1 MHVLDL
7 LQSDSLGLTLLWGE
21 EHLLGQEVSGV
32 TATDLEDPGRFLG
45 PGELVLSGLV
55 WWSPGTAAEAKT
67 DRFVAALA
75 SAGARAL
82 LAGEETHGR
91 VPDELVAACRE
102 HRMPLVAV
110 PARTSFRAVTEAVY
124 LRQWGDL
131 SRRQNRLFALPEN
144 VRGELSRLLE
154 GGAGPAELLDRACA
168 HLGRVPCYLLTASG
182 RTVARTPSA
191 PALPAAAPSGAG
203 GAVRRPRGGV
213 SLRVEAESSPYDAWQ
228 LHVPD
233 ADAAP
238 PRVLHEIAEV
248 LAQYRDGENRRG
260 AVRRAAG
267 RELLA
272 LVAAEAEPDLL
283 GAALAAAGLP
293 ARGPYRVL
301 AATDADA
308 LAEALEHLDGVRW
321 AVGETGAVLYEGP
334 RAAPATGPAGTP
346 AGPAHPGASG
356 GGGADGDSE
365 GDSEGD
371 GGGGG
376 VVDRLRALWPLLRAC
391 AAPEADLRLG
401 VGARAASAE
410 GLRASLSQARF
421 ALTAADGA
429 VAVRGVEQLGT
440 LAELLSGVPP
450 EVRGVFGARTLG
462 PLGDGM
468 LRETLEVF
476 LANNCSWTRTAEA
489 LHLHVNTVH
498 YRIERVEALTGRDLS
513 RLDHKLD
520 LYAALRC

>member
-7 LQSDSLGLTLLWGE
+7 LQSDNLGLTLLWGE
-21 EHLLGQEVSGV
+21 ESLLGQEVSGV

-55 WWSPGTAAEAKT
+55 WWSPGATAAAKT

-75 SAGARAL
+75 AAGARAL
-82 LAGEETHGR
+82 LAGEETHAG
-91 VPDELVAACRE
+91 VPEELVAACRA

-110 PARTSFRAVTEAVY
+110 PAQTSFRAVTEAVY

-131 SRRQNRLFALPEN
+131 SRRPTRHFALPEN
-144 VRGELSRLLE
+144 VRSELSRLLE

-168 HLGRVPCYLLTASG
+168 HLGPVPCYLLTASG

-191 PALPAAAPSGAG
+191 PAIPAQRAASA
-203 GAVRRPRGGV
+203 AKGGV
-213 SLRVEAESSPYDAWQ
+213 SLGVEADSSPYDAWL

-248 LAQYRDGENRRG
+248 LAQYRDGRSRRV
-260 AVRRAAG
+260 AAHRPAG
-267 RELLA
+267 RDLLA

-283 GAALAAAGLP
+283 GAALQAAGLP
-293 ARGPYRVL
+293 AGGPYRVL
-301 AATDADA
+301 TATDGDA
-308 LAEALEHLDGVRW
+308 LAEALAHLEGARW
-321 AVGETGAVLYEGP
+321 AAGPGGAVLYEGP
-334 RAAPATGPAGTP
+334 
-346 AGPAHPGASG
+346 
-356 GGGADGDSE
+356 ADGTADAAAA
-365 GDSEGD
+365 DAAAAD
-371 GGGGG
+371 
-376 VVDRLRALWPLLRAC
+376 VDAADRLRTVWPLLRAC
-391 AAPEADLRLG
+391 ADPEADLRLG

-410 GLRASLSQARF
+410 ELRASLCQARF
-421 ALTAADGA
+421 ALTAADAG
-429 VAVRGVEQLGT
+429 VPVRGVEQLET

-450 EVRGVFGARTLG
+450 EVRGVFGTRTLG

>member
-7 LQSDSLGLTLLWGE
+7 LQSDNLGLTLLWGE
-21 EHLLGQEVSGV
+21 QSLLGQEVSGV
-32 TATDLEDPGRFLG
+32 TATDLEEPGRFLG

-55 WWSPGTAAEAKT
+55 WWRPGASAAART

-75 SAGARAL
+75 DAGARAL
-82 LAGEETHGR
+82 LAGEETHGG
-91 VPDELVAACRE
+91 VPEELVAACRA
-102 HRMPLVAV
+102 HRVPLVAV

-131 SRRQNRLFALPEN
+131 SRRPTRHFALPEN
-144 VRGELSRLLE
+144 VRSELSRLLE

-168 HLGRVPCYLLTASG
+168 HLGRLPCYLLTASG

-191 PALPAAAPSGAG
+191 PAIPAQRAASA
-203 GAVRRPRGGV
+203 AKGGV
-213 SLRVEAESSPYDAWQ
+213 SLGVEAESSPYDAWL

-233 ADAAP
+233 PDAAP
-238 PRVLHEIAEV
+238 PRVLHEIAGV
-248 LAQYRDGENRRG
+248 FAQYRDGRARPE
-260 AVRRAAG
+260 AARRAAG
-267 RELLA
+267 GELLA
-272 LVAAEAEPDLL
+272 LVAAGAEPDLL
-283 GAALAAAGLP
+283 GAALQAAGLP
-293 ARGPYRVL
+293 AGGPYRVL
-301 AATDADA
+301 TATDGDA
-308 LAEALEHLDGVRW
+308 LAEALGHLEGARW
-321 AVGETGAVLYEGP
+321 AAGPGGAVLYEGP
-334 RAAPATGPAGTP
+334 EE
-346 AGPAHPGASG
+346 GASPE
-356 GGGADGDSE
+356 AE
-365 GDSEGD
+365 AATAELA
-371 GGGGG
+371 
-376 VVDRLRALWPLLRAC
+376 DRLRTVWPLLQAC
-391 AAPEADLRLG
+391 AGPDTDLRLG
-401 VGARAASAE
+401 VGARTDSAE
-410 GLRASLSQARF
+410 GLRASLGQARF

-429 VAVRGVEQLGT
+429 VAVRGVEQLDT

-450 EVRGVFGARTLG
+450 EVRGVFGVRTLG
-462 PLGDGM
+462 SLGDGI

>member
-7 LQSDSLGLTLLWGE
+7 LQSDNLGLTLLWGE
-21 EHLLGQEVSGV
+21 ETLLGQEVSGV

-55 WWSPGTAAEAKT
+55 WWRPGASAAART

-75 SAGARAL
+75 DAGARAL
-82 LAGEETHGR
+82 LAGEETHGG
-91 VPDELVAACRE
+91 VPEEVVAACRA

-110 PARTSFRAVTEAVY
+110 PAQTSFRAVTEAVY

-131 SRRQNRLFALPEN
+131 SRRPTRHFALPEN
-144 VRGELSRLLE
+144 VRSELSRLLE

-168 HLGRVPCYLLTASG
+168 HLGRLPCYLLTASG

-191 PALPAAAPSGAG
+191 PEIPAQRAASA
-203 GAVRRPRGGV
+203 AKGGV
-213 SLRVEAESSPYDAWQ
+213 SLGVEAEGSPYDAWL
-228 LHVPD
+228 LHLPD

-248 LAQYRDGENRRG
+248 FAQYRDGSARRV
-260 AVRRAAG
+260 AARRAAG
-267 RELLA
+267 RDLLA
-272 LVAAEAEPDLL
+272 LVAAEAEADLL
-283 GAALAAAGLP
+283 GAALQAAGLP
-293 ARGPYRVL
+293 AGGPYRVV
-301 AATDADA
+301 AATDGDA
-308 LAEALEHLDGVRW
+308 LAEALGHLEGVRW
-321 AVGETGAVLYEGP
+321 AAGPGGAVLYEGP
-334 RAAPATGPAGTP
+334 DEADATGT
-346 AGPAHPGASG
+346 
-356 GGGADGDSE
+356 ADLT
-365 GDSEGD
+365 
-371 GGGGG
+371 
-376 VVDRLRALWPLLRAC
+376 DRLRAVWPLLQAC
-391 AAPEADLRLG
+391 AEPEADLRLG
-401 VGARAASAE
+401 VGARAASAD
-410 GLRASLSQARF
+410 GLGASLCQARF
-421 ALTAADGA
+421 ALTAADA
-429 VAVRGVEQLGT
+429 VVPVRGVERLDT
-440 LAELLSGVPP
+440 LTELLAGVPP
-450 EVRGVFGARTLG
+450 EVRGVFGTRTLG
-462 PLGDGM
+462 SLGDGM

>member
-7 LQSDSLGLTLLWGE
+7 LQSDNLGLTLLWGE
-21 EHLLGQEVSGV
+21 QSLLGQEVSGV

-55 WWSPGTAAEAKT
+55 WWRPGASAAART

-75 SAGARAL
+75 DAGARAL
-82 LAGEETHGR
+82 LAGEETHGG
-91 VPDELVAACRE
+91 VPEELVAACRA

-110 PARTSFRAVTEAVY
+110 PAQTSFRAVTEAVY

-131 SRRQNRLFALPEN
+131 SRRPTRHFALPEN
-144 VRGELSRLLE
+144 VRSELSRLLE

-168 HLGRVPCYLLTASG
+168 HLGRLPCYLLTASG

-191 PALPAAAPSGAG
+191 PPIPARRAASA
-203 GAVRRPRGGV
+203 AKGGV
-213 SLRVEAESSPYDAWQ
+213 SLGVESESSPYDAWL

-248 LAQYRDGENRRG
+248 FAQYRDGRARRV
-260 AVRRAAG
+260 AARRAAG
-267 RELLA
+267 RDLLA
-272 LVAAEAEPDLL
+272 LVADGAEPDLV
-283 GAALAAAGLP
+283 GAALQVAGLP
-293 ARGPYRVL
+293 AGGPYRVVT
-301 AATDADA
+301 ATDGDA
-308 LAEALEHLDGVRW
+308 LAEALGHLEGARW
-321 AVGETGAVLYEGP
+321 AAGPGGAVLYEGP
-334 RAAPATGPAGTP
+334 DGAASPEAAAATDDLA
-346 AGPAHPGASG
+346 
-356 GGGADGDSE
+356 
-365 GDSEGD
+365 
-371 GGGGG
+371 
-376 VVDRLRALWPLLRAC
+376 DRLRAVWPLLQAC
-391 AAPEADLRLG
+391 AEPGSDLRLG
-401 VGARAASAE
+401 VGARTASAE
-410 GLRASLSQARF
+410 GLGASLCQARF
-421 ALTAADGA
+421 ALTAADA
-429 VAVRGVEQLGT
+429 QVAVRGVEQLDT

-462 PLGDGM
+462 SLGDGM

>member
-7 LQSDSLGLTLLWGE
+7 LQSDNLGLTLLWGE
-21 EHLLGQEVSGV
+21 QSLLGQEVSGV

-55 WWSPGTAAEAKT
+55 WWRPGASAAART

-75 SAGARAL
+75 DAGARAL
-82 LAGEETHGR
+82 LAGEETHGG
-91 VPDELVAACRE
+91 VPEELVAACRA

-110 PARTSFRAVTEAVY
+110 PAQTSFRAVTEAVY

-131 SRRQNRLFALPEN
+131 SRRPTRHFALPEN

-168 HLGRVPCYLLTASG
+168 HLGRLPCYLLTASG

-191 PALPAAAPSGAG
+191 PAIPARRAASA
-203 GAVRRPRGGV
+203 AKGGV
-213 SLRVEAESSPYDAWQ
+213 SLGVESESSPYDAWL

-248 LAQYRDGENRRG
+248 FAQYRDGLARRE
-260 AVRRAAG
+260 AARRAAAG
-267 RELLA
+267 DLLA
-272 LVAAEAEPDLL
+272 LVAADAEPDLL
-283 GAALAAAGLP
+283 GAALQAAGLP
-293 ARGPYRVL
+293 AGGPYRVL
-301 AATDADA
+301 TATDGDA
-308 LAEALEHLDGVRW
+308 LAEALGHLEGARW
-321 AVGETGAVLYEGP
+321 AAGPGGAVLYEGP
-334 RAAPATGPAGTP
+334 AD
-346 AGPAHPGASG
+346 
-356 GGGADGDSE
+356 GGAPDAPDGAADAA
-365 GDSEGD
+365 GAATARLA
-371 GGGGG
+371 
-376 VVDRLRALWPLLRAC
+376 DRLRAVWPLLRAC
-391 AAPEADLRLG
+391 AEPGTDLRLG
-401 VGARAASAE
+401 VGARTASAE
-410 GLRASLSQARF
+410 GLRASLCQANF
-421 ALTAADGA
+421 ALTAADA
-429 VAVRGVEQLGT
+429 EIAVRGVEQLDT

-450 EVRGVFGARTLG
+450 EVRGVFGSRTLG

>member
-7 LQSDSLGLTLLWGE
+7 LQSDNLGLTLLWGE
-21 EHLLGQEVSGV
+21 QSLLGQEVSGV

-55 WWSPGTAAEAKT
+55 WWRPGASAAART

-75 SAGARAL
+75 DAGARAL
-82 LAGEETHGR
+82 LAGEETHGG
-91 VPDELVAACRE
+91 VPEELVAACRA

-110 PARTSFRAVTEAVY
+110 PAQTSFRAVTEAVY

-131 SRRQNRLFALPEN
+131 SRRPTRHFALPEN
-144 VRGELSRLLE
+144 VRSELSRLLE

-168 HLGRVPCYLLTASG
+168 HLGRLPCYLLTASG

-191 PALPAAAPSGAG
+191 PAIPAQRAASA
-203 GAVRRPRGGV
+203 AKGGV
-213 SLRVEAESSPYDAWQ
+213 SLGVEAEGSPYDAWL

-248 LAQYRDGENRRG
+248 FAQYRDGLARRV
-260 AVRRAAG
+260 AARRDAG
-267 RELLA
+267 RDLLA
-272 LVAAEAEPDLL
+272 LVSAEAEPDLL
-283 GAALAAAGLP
+283 GAALQAAGLP
-293 ARGPYRVL
+293 AGGPYRVL
-301 AATDADA
+301 AATDGDA
-308 LAEALEHLDGVRW
+308 LAEALGHLEEQLEGLRW
-321 AVGETGAVLYEGP
+321 AVGPGGAVLYEGP
-334 RAAPATGPAGTP
+334 D
-346 AGPAHPGASG
+346 
-356 GGGADGDSE
+356 GADSTGTGATADLT
-365 GDSEGD
+365 
-371 GGGGG
+371 
-376 VVDRLRALWPLLRAC
+376 DRLRAVWPLLQAC
-391 AAPEADLRLG
+391 ADPGADLRLG
-401 VGARAASAE
+401 VGARTASAD
-410 GLRASLSQARF
+410 GLRASLCQARF
-421 ALTAADGA
+421 ALRAADA
-429 VAVRGVEQLGT
+429 VVAVRGVEQLDT
-440 LAELLSGVPP
+440 LTKLLSGVPP
-450 EVRGVFGARTLG
+450 EVRGVFGTRTLG
-462 PLGDGM
+462 SLGDGM

>member
-7 LQSDSLGLTLLWGE
+7 LQSDNLGLTLLWGE

-55 WWSPGTAAEAKT
+55 WWRPGATAAGRT

-82 LAGEETHGR
+82 LAGEETHGG
-91 VPDELVAACRE
+91 VPDELVAACRA

-110 PARTSFRAVTEAVY
+110 PAQTSFRAVTEAVY

-131 SRRQNRLFALPEN
+131 SRRPTRLFALPEN

-191 PALPAAAPSGAG
+191 PAIPAPRASVAALS
-203 GAVRRPRGGV
+203 RGGV
-213 SLRVEAESSPYDAWQ
+213 TLRIEAESSPYDAWQ

-248 LAQYRDGENRRG
+248 FAQYRDGETRRG
-260 AVRRAAG
+260 AARRAAG

-272 LVAAEAEPDLL
+272 LVASESAEPDVL

-293 ARGPYRVL
+293 AQGPYRVV

-308 LAEALEHLDGVRW
+308 LAEALEHLDGVLW
-321 AVGETGAVLYEGP
+321 AAGEAGAVLHE
-334 RAAPATGPAGTP
+334 PAEPDADAVPAGGQ
-346 AGPAHPGASG
+346 GPVA
-356 GGGADGDSE
+356 
-365 GDSEGD
+365 
-371 GGGGG
+371 
-376 VVDRLRALWPLLRAC
+376 DRLRALWPLLRAC
-391 AAPEADLRLG
+391 GGPEADPRLG
-401 VGARAASAE
+401 VGARADSAE

-421 ALTAADGA
+421 ALTAADAA
-429 VAVRGVEQLGT
+429 VPVRGVEQLDT

-450 EVRGVFGARTLG
+450 EVRGVFGTRTLG
-462 PLGDGM
+462 ALGDGM

-498 YRIERVEALTGRDLS
+498 YRMERVEALTGRDLS

-520 LYAALRC
+520 LYAALHC